1 MYTKESGKVVDNID
15 KKHIV
20 GHRGA
25 GNNAPPNTIA
35 ALEKA
40 VEMELEWVEFDVYV
54 TSDNRLVVAHEGDL
68 SKLIG
73 SDIKVSENSF
83 EVLKEIDLAK
93 SFKGASGEAHM
104 PLFEDVLQFCVDN
117 NLRPQIEL
125 KANGDDA
132 RELAEAVME
141 VMGQDKF
148 AFPKG
153 KEPMISSFEVDALK
167 AIKEVSE
174 GALETGLLI
183 HTHENCDWKKNADEA
198 GADYVHFYGGTV
210 EEGRRLPEEYAKEVK
225 EAGYKL
231 NAFKVNTIED
241 AVSAINAGV
250 HRFTSDEP
258 ALLLGID
265 ANKNKPEASFDTV
278 IIPVGGYGTRMG
290 LVTKAI
296 PKSMLPVGDKPL
308 IMHAVEEALEAGAKK
323 IIIPC
328 RPEDKE
334 LFDKQFY
341 GSKFSRGPILDE
353 DHEQMILNGLNPLE
367 YVVEVVPIY
376 TKEGPALTIA
386 KLVAE
391 REIGNF
397 GVILPDDLIVSDV
410 GALKQMADCFKKT
423 GMPTIGVRNVDDRDQ
438 HNNVTFIKVEEG
450 TSITTT
456 IQIKPDED
464 PISKNAT
471 SGRYIFTD
479 DYVYKVEA
487 IDKDNLKEVSMSA
500 VIRHYAQNDGI
511 GVVEL
516 ENSAFY
522 DCGDALGYQHATAA
536 FLPQDVLMA
545 EFINKNLDMA
555 ILSTASPVIKEG
567 KDIKEELNDDDILEE
582 TLDKEDMGFEQ
593 LDIED
598 EEYNGHDDMDN
609 NDRFEPV

>member
-1 MYTKESGKVVDNID
+1 MVDSID
-15 KKHIV
+15 KKYIV

-68 SKLIG
+68 SKLLG

-83 EVLKEIDLAK
+83 DVLKEIDLAK

-104 PLFEDVLQFCVDN
+104 PLFEEVLQFCIDN
-117 NLRPQIEL
+117 GLRPQIEL

-141 VMGQDKF
+141 VMGQDKY

-167 AIKEVSE
+167 AIKEASS
-174 GALETGLLI
+174 GALETGLLVY
-183 HTHENCDWKKNADEA
+183 THENGNWKKNADEA
-198 GADYVHFYGGTV
+198 GVDYVHFYGGIV
-210 EEGRRLPEEYAKEVK
+210 EEGRRLPEEYAQEVK

-265 ANKNKPEASFDTV
+265 TNKNKPEVRLDTV

-296 PKSMLPVGDKPL
+296 PKSMLPVGEKPL

-341 GSKFSRGPILDE
+341 GSRFSRGPILDDDHKQMMLE
-353 DHEQMILNGLNPLE
+353 DFNPLE

-376 TKEGPALTIA
+376 AKEGPASTIA
-386 KLVAE
+386 KLVKE
-391 REIGNF
+391 RGVGNF
-397 GVILPDDLIVSDV
+397 GVVLPDDLIVSEV
-410 GALKQMADCFKKT
+410 GAMKQMVDCFKKT
-423 GMPTIGVRNVDDRDQ
+423 GMPTIGVRKVDDRDQ
-438 HNNVTFIKVEEG
+438 HANVTFIKVEEREDG

-479 DYVYKVEA
+479 DYVDIVEA

-500 VIRHYAQNDGI
+500 VVRHYAKNDGI
-511 GVVEL
+511 GVVVL

-536 FLPQDVLMA
+536 FLPQDVLMS
-545 EFINKNLDMA
+545 EFIKNNPDVA
-555 ILSTASPVIKEG
+555 IVSTASPIVKEENNKSELGDDNVIEDAIDKEG
-567 KDIKEELNDDDILEE
+567 ADFEQFDVEGDFEGQDNDDV
-582 TLDKEDMGFEQ
+582 
-593 LDIED
+593 
-598 EEYNGHDDMDN
+598 DN
-609 NDRFEPV
+609 NARFEP

>member
-1 MYTKESGKVVDNID
+1 MVDNID

-25 GNNAPPNTIA
+25 GNTAPPNTIA

-54 TSDNRLVVAHEGDL
+54 TSDDRLVVAHEGDL
-68 SKLIG
+68 SKLLG

-117 NLRPQIEL
+117 DLRPQIEL

-132 RELAEAVME
+132 SDLAEAVME
-141 VMGQDKF
+141 VMGKDKF

-153 KEPMISSFEVDALK
+153 KEPMISSFEVDALI
-167 AIKEVSE
+167 AIKEAS
-174 GALETGLLI
+174 GRKLETGLLI

-210 EEGRRLPEEYAKEVK
+210 EEGRRLPEEYAKEVR
-225 EAGYKL
+225 ESGYKL

-258 ALLLGID
+258 ALLLGIG
-265 ANKNKPEASFDTV
+265 ANKNKPESSFDTV

-296 PKSMLPVGDKPL
+296 PKSMLPVGEKPL
-308 IMHAVEEALEAGAKK
+308 IMHAVEEALEAGAKN

-376 TKEGPALTIA
+376 AKEGPASTIA
-386 KLVAE
+386 KLVQE
-391 REIGNF
+391 RDVGNF
-397 GVILPDDLIVSDV
+397 GVILPDDLIVSEV

-423 GMPTIGVRNVDDRDQ
+423 GMPTIGARQVDDRDQ

-450 TSITTT
+450 EDGSSITTT

-479 DYVYKVEA
+479 DYADIVEA

-500 VIRHYAQNDGI
+500 VVHYYAQNDGI
-511 GVVEL
+511 GVAEL

-545 EFINKNLDMA
+545 EFINNNPDMA
-555 ILSTASPVIKEG
+555 IISTASPIIKGG
-567 KDIKEELNDDDILEE
+567 KTTELELSDDNVLEE
-582 TLDKEDMGFEQ
+582 GLDEDGADFEQ

-598 EEYNGHDDMDN
+598 DLEESYPDN
-609 NDRFEPV
+609 SNTLDPS